1 MATLQYSGAM
11 ESGKVKRMKR
21 KILLYT
27 FMVLMVAQV
36 SAQQTSQYRYH
47 IFDDYLL
54 NPGYVGMKDYYPV
67 LIGRD
72 QRFYGLESSPQT
84 YFMSVDSRVGEGY
97 IFAKDGKINKFF
109 EDFGNMALGFQM
121 FQYSFGP
128 SNETN
133 IGLTYGYH
141 LDLNQNYKRKN
152 PRKMVLAVTPRLK
165 GLVYNSSKL
174 GLNGDIISGND
185 NSFTDPSLGSGK
197 YVSSWVFTT
206 DVGAVYKTVHG
217 EFGVA
222 GLDIV
227 QTKNKLE
234 SQLLTLSDSASFT
247 TYDSLYPTKFLVN
260 AKLTFIEMYHS
271 KLFDLTFIP
280 STAVIYGP
288 KTKTSEY
295 FVDLMLEG
303 VFRQHIAG
311 LRSEVVMVGQIGLN
325 IHHARVYEPAT
336 FIQPY
341 VSFDFKNFTVMYAQT
356 LNIQNDLVS
365 APGVSS
371 GGQVSILFKL
381 SNDRV
386 VRSQPRQA
394 SWHN

>member
-1 MATLQYSGAM
+1 
-11 ESGKVKRMKR
+11 
-21 KILLYT
+21 
-27 FMVLMVAQV
+27 MVLMVAPV
-36 SAQQTSQYRYH
+36 AAQQTSAYRFH

-72 QRFYGLESSPQT
+72 QRFMGLESSPTT
-84 YFMSVDSRVGEGY
+84 YFFSVDSRVGEGY

-109 EDFGNMALGFQM
+109 ENFGNMALGFQL
-121 FQYSFGP
+121 FQNTFGP

-152 PRKMVLAVTPRLK
+152 PRKMVLAFTPRLK
-165 GLVYNSSKL
+165 GMVYNANKL
-174 GLNGDIISGND
+174 GLNSDVIVD
-185 NSFTDPSLGSGK
+185 NTGFSDPSLGSGK
-197 YVSSWVFTT
+197 FVNDWIFTA

-217 EFGVA
+217 EFGFA
-222 GLDIV
+222 ALDFL

-234 SQLLTLSDSASFT
+234 SQWLTLNDTTSFT
-247 TYDSLYPTKFLVN
+247 TYDSLYPAKFLVN

-271 KLFDLTFIP
+271 GLFDITFIP
-280 STAVIYGP
+280 SAAAIYGP
-288 KTKTSEY
+288 KTKASEF

-311 LRSEVVMVGQIGLN
+311 LRSEVVMIGQLGLN
-325 IHHARVYEPAT
+325 IHHARIYEPAT

-341 VSFDFKNFTVMYAQT
+341 VTFDFKNFTIMYAQT
-356 LNIQNDLVS
+356 LNFVQNDLVS
-365 APGVSS
+365 APGVSN
-371 GGQVSILFKL
+371 GGQLSVLFKL

-386 VRSQPRQA
+386 VRSRPKQGGT
-394 SWHN
+394 WHN